1 MEFFDF
7 FCKIS
12 FFECNHS
19 KTVSA
24 AGVFQDM
31 KNVKKIGQVL
41 LFLANLNHVLKKV
54 GRGRDDDL
62 FKI

>member
-31 KNVKKIGQVL
+31 KNVKKIAI
-41 LFLANLNHVLKKV
+41 FSE
-54 GRGRDDDL
+54 
-62 FKI
+62 FKSRFEKSW